1 MAGGDNTEPK
11 QRAWYNKGMKRVPV
25 DTAHASYEVVIE
37 RGGVEQA
44 ASYFEAVV
52 GGRRLFVV
60 ADREAWRHQ
69 GPRLER
75 GLRGRDYTLL
85 ELDPGEQNKRL
96 AQIETLADRIYAAGA
111 DRTACVVAFGGGIA
125 GDIGGFLAAV
135 YMRGV
140 DVIQVPT
147 TLLAQVDASIGGKTG
162 VNLAEGKNLVGSFHQ
177 PRLVLI
183 DPEALA
189 TLPERQYRAG
199 LYEVIKTGIVWSR
212 DLFDL
217 LDERRVDVLARDP
230 GVLETIITQS
240 AAIKA
245 EVVGRDEREGD
256 LRRILNYG
264 HTLGHA
270 LESET
275 EYRRLLHGEAVAY
288 GMIAAGH
295 LAEAIGMLAADDRE
309 RIERLILRYGPIP
322 SLEGVEVERLLGR
335 LGGDKKTIGG
345 RVHFVLPTEIGT
357 VKVVSDIDSSLIR
370 EAAEAG
376 LLALATASAEA
387 HVPVETTATKQ

>member
-1 MAGGDNTEPK
+1 MLRTTAKVGA
-11 QRAWYNKGMKRVPV
+11 AWYNRGMKRVPV
-25 DTAHASYEVVIE
+25 NTANASYEVVIE
-37 RGGVEQA
+37 RGSVEQA
-44 ASYFEAVV
+44 ASHFEAVAA
-52 GGRRLFVV
+52 GRKLFVV

-69 GPRLER
+69 GSRLEQ
-75 GLRGRDYTLL
+75 GLEGHDYTLL
-85 ELDPGEQNKRL
+85 ELEPGERNKRL
-96 AQIETLADRIYAAGA
+96 VQVETLADRMYAAGA
-111 DRTACVVAFGGGIA
+111 DRAACVVAFGGGIA

-183 DPEALA
+183 DPETLA
-189 TLPERQYRAG
+189 TLPEREYRAG
-199 LYEVIKTGIVWSR
+199 LYEVIKTGIIWSR

-217 LDERRVDVLARDP
+217 LEGRRADVLARDP
-230 GVLETIITQS
+230 GVLETIITES
-240 AAIKA
+240 VAIKA

-270 LESET
+270 LEAET

-288 GMIAAGH
+288 GMIAAAH
-295 LAEAIGMLAADDRE
+295 LAEATGMLALEDRE
-309 RIERLILRYGPIP
+309 RIEHLVLEYGPIP
-322 SLEGVEVERLLGR
+322 SLEGVAVARLVER

-357 VKVVSDIDSSLIR
+357 VKVVSDVDSSLIR

-376 LLALATASAEA
+376 LRAFAAAPAEA
-387 HVPVETTATKQ
+387 NPPVETVASKL